1 MPSTTVTI
9 GELLYDITVQL
20 TQVTEYGVS
29 FEALMAGQ
37 MSPRPEGAR
46 FDTAFEGISCGPKLK
61 GTISGSDYIHIR
73 ADGRAQL
80 HFHAEFTTVEGEK
93 IAVFGEGVFTPE
105 GQVRHNVTL
114 TTASPAY
121 SWVNHLQ
128 VWDIG
133 TYDAAKNEVSFKGYA
148 A

>member
-1 MPSTTVTI
+1 MPSTTITV
-9 GELLYDITVQL
+9 GELLYDVTVQI
-20 TQVTEYGVS
+20 TKVSEYGVS
-29 FEALMAGQ
+29 FEAVMAGQ
-37 MSPRPEGAR
+37 ISPPPEGAR
-46 FDTAFEGISCGPKLK
+46 FDTAFEGVRGPKLK

-73 ADGRAQL
+73 ADGRVQL
-80 HFHAEFTTVEGEK
+80 HFHAELITEEGEK
-93 IAVFGEGVFTPE
+93 IAVFGEGVSTPE

-133 TYDAAKNEVSFKGYA
+133 TFDPAKSEVNFKGYA